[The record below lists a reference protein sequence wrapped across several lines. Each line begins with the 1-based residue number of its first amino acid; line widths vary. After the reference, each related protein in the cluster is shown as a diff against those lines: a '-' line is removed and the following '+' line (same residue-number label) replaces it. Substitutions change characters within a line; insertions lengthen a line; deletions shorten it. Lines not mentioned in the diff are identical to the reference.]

1 MNRKSVLAVILAIM
15 LLSGGGIGYYYW
27 YQGSN
32 YVQTEDSRIAGDIYR
47 VMPKISGKLTT
58 LSIEDGDN
66 VVADQ
71 IVGSQDQSNLSTNQ
85 LDNAVLR
92 APISGTVIKTLAKE
106 GEVVAPGQA
115 LAMIVDKSNLYITA
129 NIEETDLNRVHVG
142 QTVDITVD
150 TYPGKSLKGE
160 VKEIG
165 EATISTFSLLPA
177 INTGGNFTK
186 VTQRIPLK
194 VAITDTQGLN
204 LSPGLNTVIKIH
216 VKEK

>member
-1 MNRKSVLAVILAIM
+1 MKRKIVLIVILAIM

-27 YQGSN
+27 YQGIN

-58 LSIEDGDN
+58 LAIEEGDN
-66 VVADQ
+66 VIADQ

-194 VAITDTQGLN
+194 VTITDTQGLS